1 MNLNLTRPLVTIDLE
16 TTDKEISSARIVQMS
31 IIKRHP
37 NGEIENKTRLI
48 NPTVQISEAASQIH
62 GITNE
67 MVKDEN
73 TFKNI
78 SKGLFEFISGCDFL
92 TYNGNNF
99 DIPILAEEF
108 LRCGI
113 SFPEPNTRLLDAF
126 SIFLKESPRTLVA
139 AYKTY
144 CGKDLDDAHNAEAD
158 TNATYEVFK
167 KQLEVHESLQGKT
180 IDEIHDYCNPTKRM
194 DLAGKIIV
202 DENGEYLYN
211 FGKNQGKKVQDDLNY
226 ASWILSS
233 NTFTLNTKNV
243 LSKILEEIQN
253 GKQ

>member
-78 SKGLFEFISGCDFL
+78 SKGLFDFISGCDFL

-113 SFPEPNTRLLDAF
+113 NFPEEGTKLIDSF
-126 SIFLKESPRTLVA
+126 SIFLKESPRTLTA
-139 AYKTY
+139 AYLSY
-144 CGKDLDDAHNAEAD
+144 CGKVLEDAHNAEAD
-158 TNATYEVFK
+158 TKATYEVFE

-194 DLAGKIIV
+194 DLAGKIII

-211 FGKNQGKKVQDDLNY
+211 FGKNQGKKVKDDLSYLNWMIS
-226 ASWILSS
+226 A

-243 LSKILEEIQN
+243 LSKILDEIQN
-253 GKQ
+253 AK

>member
-1 MNLNLTRPLVTIDLE
+1 MSLKLERPLIFLDIE
-16 TTDKEISSARIVQMS
+16 TTDKEISSSRICS
-31 IIKRHP
+31 LAIIK
-37 NGEIENKTRLI
+37 ENPDGTVERKYRLI
-48 NPTVQISEAASQIH
+48 NPTIPISDGAILIH

-67 MVKDEN
+67 KVAQEK

-78 SKGLFEFISGCDFL
+78 SKGLFEFMSGCDFV

-113 SFPEPNTRLLDAF
+113 NFPEPNTRLLDAF

-180 IDEIHDYCNPTKRM
+180 IDEIHGYCNPTKRA
-194 DLAGKIIV
+194 DLAGKIKI
-202 DENGEYLYN
+202 DENGDYLYN
-211 FGKNQGKKVQDDLNY
+211 FGKNEGRKVQDDLSY
-226 ASWILSS
+226 ADWILSS

-243 LSKILEEIQN
+243 LSKILEEIKN
-253 GKQ
+253 AK

>member
-1 MNLNLTRPLVTIDLE
+1 MNLNLKRPLVTIDLE
-16 TTDKEISSARIVQMS
+16 TTDKEVSTARIVQMS
-31 IIKRHP
+31 IIKRYP
-37 NGEIENKTRLI
+37 NGEIEKKTRLI
-48 NPTVQISEAASQIH
+48 NPTVLISEAASQIH

-78 SKGLFEFISGCDFL
+78 SKGLFDFISGCDFL

-113 SFPEPNTRLLDAF
+113 NFPEPDTKLIDAF

-180 IDEIHDYCNPTKRM
+180 IDEIHDYCNPTKRA
-194 DLAGKIIV
+194 DLAGKIII
-202 DENGEYLYN
+202 DENGDYLYN
-211 FGKNQGKKVQDDLNY
+211 FGKNQGKKIQDDLSY
-226 ASWILSS
+226 ADWMISA

-243 LSKILEEIQN
+243 LSKILEEIKN
-253 GKQ
+253 AKQ

>member
-1 MNLNLTRPLVTIDLE
+1 MKLKLERPLICIDLE
-16 TTDKEISSARIVQMS
+16 TTSKEVFEARICS
-31 IIKRHP
+31 LAIIKENP
-37 NGEIENKTRLI
+37 DGTIEKKYRLI
-48 NPTVQISEAASQIH
+48 NPTIPISDGAILIH
-62 GITNE
+62 GITND
-67 MVKDEN
+67 MVAKEK

-78 SKGLFEFISGCDFL
+78 SKGLFEFMSGCDFV

-113 SFPEPNTRLLDAF
+113 NFPEPNTRLLDAF

-144 CGKDLDDAHNAEAD
+144 CDKDLDDAHNAEAD

-167 KQLEVHESLQGKT
+167 KQLEIHESLQGKT
-180 IDEIHDYCNPTKRM
+180 IDEIHDYCNPTKRA
-194 DLAGKIIV
+194 DLSGKIIV
-202 DENGEYLYN
+202 DENGCYLYN
-211 FGKNQGKKVQDDLNY
+211 FGKNQGKKVQDDLSY

-243 LSKILEEIQN
+243 LTKILKEIQDA
-253 GKQ
+253 K

>member
-1 MNLNLTRPLVTIDLE
+1 MSLKLQRPLITFDIE
-16 TTDKEISSARIVQMS
+16 TTGKEVASSRICQIS
-31 IIKRHP
+31 IIKEHP
-37 NGEIENKTRLI
+37 DGTIEKKSRLVNPSIEI
-48 NPTVQISEAASQIH
+48 PAEATEVH

-67 MVKDEN
+67 MVEN
-73 TFKNI
+73 EPPFKSI
-78 SKGLFEFISGCDFL
+78 SKKMLEFMSGCDFV

-113 SFPEPNTRLLDAF
+113 SFPEPNTRLIDAF

-194 DLAGKIIV
+194 DLAGKIII

-211 FGKNQGKKVQDDLNY
+211 FGKNQGKKVKDDLSY
-226 ASWILSS
+226 ANWMISA

-253 GKQ
+253 AK

>member
-1 MNLNLTRPLVTIDLE
+1 MSLKLQRPLIFLDLE
-16 TTDKEISSARIVQMS
+16 TTSKDAHDARIVSLSIIKENIDGTVERHSKLVNPCIPIPPASTEIHKITDDMVKSEKTFKEISG
-31 IIKRHP
+31 K
-37 NGEIENKTRLI
+37 
-48 NPTVQISEAASQIH
+48 
-62 GITNE
+62 
-67 MVKDEN
+67 
-73 TFKNI
+73 
-78 SKGLFEFISGCDFL
+78 LFYYLKGCDFV

-113 SFPEPNTRLLDAF
+113 SFPEPNTRLIDAF

-194 DLAGKIIV
+194 DLAGKIIK

-211 FGKNQGKKVQDDLNY
+211 FGKNQGKKVKDDLNY
-226 ASWILSS
+226 AQWILSS

-243 LSKILEEIQN
+243 LSKILEEIKN
-253 GKQ
+253 A